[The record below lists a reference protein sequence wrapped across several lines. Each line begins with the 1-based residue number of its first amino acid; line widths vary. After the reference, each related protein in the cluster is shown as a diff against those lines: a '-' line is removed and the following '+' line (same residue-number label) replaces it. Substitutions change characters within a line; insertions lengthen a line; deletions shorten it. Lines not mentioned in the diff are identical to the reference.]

1 MVHNTFTLK
10 SKVAYIFLIFA
21 CLFYRDIVA
30 GLVHLHDIGIVHR
43 DLKPQNVLIVKNSS
57 LCAKLSDMGIS
68 KRLPA
73 DTSALTRNST
83 GKNLENLHDT
93 I

>member
-1 MVHNTFTLK
+1 M
-10 SKVAYIFLIFA
+10 
-21 CLFYRDIVA
+21 CLCYRDIVA
-30 GLVHLHDIGIVHR
+30 GLVHLHDIGIIHR

-83 GKNLENLHDT
+83 GKNLWMIQYGDINGN
-93 I
+93 

>member
-1 MVHNTFTLK
+1 MHTSFSSLYVF
-10 SKVAYIFLIFA
+10 
-21 CLFYRDIVA
+21 CYRDVVA

-43 DLKPQNVLIVKNSS
+43 DLKPQNVLIVKDSS

-83 GKNLENLHDT
+83 GKILKVMET
-93 I
+93 QGK